1 MIKHK
6 LLRQSRFFT
15 MWLVL
20 TFPVY
25 FSLLPG
31 TSPSLSVTQVVFSL
45 SCYFAHS
52 AISNYKQILGLL
64 IYLNLINSF
73 FFITYCIHKMNKEK
87 FSREIKSSTIPKPSH
102 GIYMHFFQVLFQSW
116 YSFLQNYNNFVK
128 AHSVVPGN
136 NKHSMNGNWFKSLN
150 YHCFEWF

>member
-1 MIKHK
+1 MVKHK

-31 TSPSLSVTQVVFSL
+31 TSPSLSVTQVVVSL
-45 SCYFAHS
+45 SCCFVHS
-52 AISNYKQILGLL
+52 AISNYKQILVRR
-64 IYLNLINSF
+64 ICLNLINSS
-73 FFITYCIHKMNKEK
+73 FFITYCIYKTNKDK
-87 FSREIKSSTIPKPSH
+87 FSGEIKSSTIPKPSY
-102 GIYMHFFQVLFQSW
+102 GIYMHVFQVLFQSW
-116 YSFLQNYNNFVK
+116 YSFLQNHNNFVK

-136 NKHSMNGNWFKSLN
+136 KHSTNGNWFKSLN
-150 YHCFEWF
+150 YHCFELF